1 MSFFFSLNQIVG
13 DVENAFINNFDTEE
27 KVSSLEQ
34 VFSDFILLGN
44 MFTRFQSDPQTVSKN
59 GMILYHCIDGPS
71 IIISFS
77 VPDFNL
83 RSLVLDQESFLVDLQ
98 DFLQS
103 KNISVDSSNLQTL
116 TQLNFQLASI
126 TRGMLSY

>member
-34 VFSDFILLGN
+34 VFSDFILLRN

-59 GMILYHCIDGPS
+59 GMILYS
-71 IIISFS
+71 LS
-77 VPDFNL
+77 L
-83 RSLVLDQESFLVDLQ
+83 R
-98 DFLQS
+98 
-103 KNISVDSSNLQTL
+103 
-116 TQLNFQLASI
+116 
-126 TRGMLSY
+126 

>member
-1 MSFFFSLNQIVG
+1 M
-13 DVENAFINNFDTEE
+13 E
-27 KVSSLEQ
+27 
-34 VFSDFILLGN
+34 
-44 MFTRFQSDPQTVSKN
+44 
-59 GMILYHCIDGPS
+59 PS